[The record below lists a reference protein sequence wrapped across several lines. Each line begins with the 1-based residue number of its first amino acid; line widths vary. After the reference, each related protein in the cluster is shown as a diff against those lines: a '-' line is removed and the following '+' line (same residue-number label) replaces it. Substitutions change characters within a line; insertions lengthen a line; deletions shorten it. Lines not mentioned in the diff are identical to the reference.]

1 MTFDCPLLHQ
11 VSHHREIEGD
21 ESDELRAA
29 FPQLQAVPGGSA
41 PSWRARTDA
50 PPVARLFR
58 VAVGAGCLGEVT
70 RVRPTSHSL
79 SDSAVFVLDAPSP
92 QPPMDSSVPGWQRL
106 EASRNALPSAVY
118 QWHGYEAPLRAKA
131 SALLLANTIRCLD
144 RRGVNSHVHVLGAAE
159 APQDGAASSAD
170 AAASDHGPSPSA
182 RSALEISR
190 YFWQVLKA
198 NEAGP
203 PMPPPLPSLPLVLY
217 TLSLEGEAP
226 PPNTAPLPPSS
237 PPLPSSPQ
245 QRSTQR
251 SSLASKQAFA
261 ARMSEPSGGDDRER

>member
-1 MTFDCPLLHQ
+1 MTFDCPILHQ
-11 VSHHREIEGD
+11 VSHHREIEGY
-21 ESDELRAA
+21 ESDEMRAA

-50 PPVARLFR
+50 PPVARLFQ

-170 AAASDHGPSPSA
+170 AAASDTARRPRRSPRRPRRA
-182 RSALEISR
+182 RRLRSAATFGRCSR
-190 YFWQVLKA
+190 RTRPARPCRRPCLRYLSF
-198 NEAGP
+198 
-203 PMPPPLPSLPLVLY
+203 S
-217 TLSLEGEAP
+217 TL
-226 PPNTAPLPPSS
+226 
-237 PPLPSSPQ
+237 
-245 QRSTQR
+245 
-251 SSLASKQAFA
+251 
-261 ARMSEPSGGDDRER
+261 